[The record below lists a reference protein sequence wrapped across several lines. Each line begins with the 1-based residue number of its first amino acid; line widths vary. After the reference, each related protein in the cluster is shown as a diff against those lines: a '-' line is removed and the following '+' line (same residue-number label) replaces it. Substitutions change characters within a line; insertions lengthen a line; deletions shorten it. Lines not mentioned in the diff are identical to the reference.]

1 MYRRIPDRRVLQQM
15 RVQDEQ
21 NQFALLRATG
31 GADFGGRAGVWWS
44 GRKVKPNF
52 GEGAKRALGSG
63 FEARR
68 ELTQQ

>member
-52 GEGAKRALGSG
+52 GKEQSAP
-63 FEARR
+63 
-68 ELTQQ
+68 

>member
-1 MYRRIPDRRVLQQM
+1 M
-15 RVQDEQ
+15 RVREEQ

-52 GEGAKRALGSG
+52 GEAKRALGSG
-63 FEARR
+63 FEARC
-68 ELTQQ
+68 ELIQQ